1 MANGDF
7 YVIGTTG
14 STDGFCPLP
23 ANRGTEDVMVFSV
36 SADFSST
43 STPVS
48 LGGSGVDTGLR
59 GQLAADGGL
68 LFSGRTNSTDGD
80 VSGNHAA
87 TSDFWLGKISPAM
100 SLEWQKCFGGT
111 ADDYLSSFLTTTD
124 GGYLLSGYGLSTDG
138 DLTDTGHQTGNH
150 DFMIIREAPMSTSSA
165 PPTN

>member
-23 ANRGTEDVMVFSV
+23 ASRGTEDVMVFTV
-36 SADFSST
+36 SADFSTT
-43 STPVS
+43 STPLS

-80 VSGNHAA
+80 VSGNHGAG
-87 TSDFWLGKISPAM
+87 DFWFGKVSPAM
-100 SLEWQKCFGGT
+100 SLEWQKCFGGS
-111 ADDYLSSFLTTTD
+111 ADDHLSSFLTATT
-124 GGYLLSGYGLSTDG
+124 GGYLLSGYGLSTDS
-138 DLTDTGHQTGNH
+138 DLTDTGHKTGNN
-150 DFMIIREAPMSTSSA
+150 DFIIIREAVLPGSYS